1 MVTIEC
7 VKAARDICLITKAC
21 YPPVLIR
28 TWALESA
35 EIFEEAKRAPRCSVG
50 TKVLQDTASSR
61 VKAKCFI
68 SVTFSVVKQSKAA
81 FVKCIRTGL
90 MNAICVSTCCPK
102 RARKR
107 ALGPYME
114 W

>member
-7 VKAARDICLITKAC
+7 VKAARDTCLITKAC

-50 TKVLQDTASSR
+50 TKVFTR
-61 VKAKCFI
+61 HC
-68 SVTFSVVKQSKAA
+68 
-81 FVKCIRTGL
+81 
-90 MNAICVSTCCPK
+90 
-102 RARKR
+102 
-107 ALGPYME
+107 
-114 W
+114 